1 MEYKEGFEGT
11 WDYRLAFKDAGE
23 WYNLKITDLTWHYY
37 CDCLRG
43 QGKEPAQ
50 IAAELT
56 AMLKQR
62 EVYLRVGLSRHWK
75 KFPGRCYL
83 QLNAIHTIP
92 DYLQGKTFV
101 DLARECR

>member
-1 MEYKEGFEGT
+1 MV
-11 WDYRLAFKDAGE
+11 
-23 WYNLKITDLTWHYY
+23 TWHYY